1 MIPKVDFLWHGRMV
15 RWILSAWMVQTSFMG
30 YAHPLQDSFPDR
42 ILSEKVFLSVL
53 RAYHPVIKQA
63 DLDVKSA
70 VAGITAVRGAF
81 DPLLTTTSLRK
92 RFGSDLYYDYYNS
105 ELVIPTWY
113 GIEVYTGVENIN
125 GARVNSESTL
135 GQTSYL
141 GVSVP
146 LLKDLVLDKR
156 RAMLQQARL
165 FTGQSKAERDQAIND
180 LSFDA
185 VSAYW
190 NWSREFQNLQ
200 VIGQAVKINE
210 DRLRLV
216 KLEILQ
222 GNRPAIDSI
231 EAQTQLQQFQL
242 LNREIALK
250 FLNAGLELSAYL
262 WKQDGTPYSIPEHV
276 LPDPLNGKVE
286 ISEELPEMESL
297 IQWARIN
304 HPKLRSISYKMDW
317 LGIEQKLKWQGLLP
331 KLDIKANLLNK
342 GYGVL
347 SGYDKYLL
355 GNNYKFGID
364 FRLPLRLSEARGE
377 YRQSKFKLEQTGLER
392 DMTQLLIDNKI
403 KGYFNE
409 TLNLRGQIGIQA
421 SALENY
427 RKLLEGELMRFRIG
441 ESSLFLVNSRE
452 QKFLE
457 AQQKLI
463 ELETKYYKSRAGI
476 LWATG
481 KLL

>member
-1 MIPKVDFLWHGRMV
+1 MV
-15 RWILSAWMVQTSFMG
+15 HLSLTG
-30 YAHPLQDSFPDR
+30 YANPLQDSFPER
-42 ILSEKVFLSVL
+42 ILNEKLFLSVL
-53 RAYHPVIKQA
+53 KAYHPVIKQA
-63 DLDVKSA
+63 DFDVKRA
-70 VAGITAVRGAF
+70 TAGITASRGAF

-92 RFGSDLYYDYYNS
+92 RFASELYYDYYNP

-113 GIEVYTGVENIN
+113 GIEVYTGLENIN
-125 GARVNSESTL
+125 GARVNRESTL

-141 GVSVP
+141 GISIP

-156 RAMLQQARL
+156 RAMLQQAKI
-165 FTGQSKAERDQAIND
+165 FTSQSKAERDQVIND
-180 LSFDA
+180 LSFEA
-185 VSAYW
+185 LSAFW
-190 NWSREFQNLQ
+190 NWSREYQNLR
-200 VIGQAVKINE
+200 VIGQAVKVNE

-216 KLEILQ
+216 KLEVIQ

-242 LNREIALK
+242 LNSEIALR

-262 WKQDGTPYSIPEHV
+262 WKPDGTPYLLPENV
-276 LPDPLNGKVE
+276 FPDSTNNKVE
-286 ISEELPEMESL
+286 IGELLPELESFL
-297 IQWARIN
+297 QWARIN
-304 HPKLRSISYKMDW
+304 HPKLRSIGYKMDW
-317 LGIEQKLKWQGLLP
+317 LAIEQKLKWQGLLP

-355 GNNYKFGID
+355 DNNYKFGFD
-364 FRLPLRLSEARGE
+364 FRFPLRLSEARGE
-377 YRQSKFKLEQTGLER
+377 YRQAKYKLAQTGLEK

-403 KGYFNE
+403 KSYFNE
-409 TLNLRGQIGIQA
+409 TMNLRGQIGIQTL
-421 SALENY
+421 ALDNY

-452 QKFLE
+452 QKLLE